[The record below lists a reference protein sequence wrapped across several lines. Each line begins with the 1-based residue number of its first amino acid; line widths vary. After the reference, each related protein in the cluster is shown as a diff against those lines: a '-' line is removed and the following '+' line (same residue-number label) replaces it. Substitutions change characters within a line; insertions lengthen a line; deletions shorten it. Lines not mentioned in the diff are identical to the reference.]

1 MASVILFHSVL
12 GLRPVEL
19 AAAERMRAA
28 GHNVSVP
35 DLFAGAVADTIDRG
49 MELVEEIG
57 WDRICERAK
66 AALSGLPAATVLA
79 GFSMG
84 CGVVASVWP
93 ERPETPGVLL
103 LHAPA
108 DIPSGI
114 NLTGRRAQLHV
125 GEHDDLWPAEDL
137 RRWQMAAE
145 LAGMAA
151 ELFIYP
157 GAGHFYTDPSLPDH
171 HGLATKETW
180 TRALRF
186 LGEV

>member
-1 MASVILFHSVL
+1 MASVVLFHSVL

-19 AAAERMRAA
+19 AAADRMRAA
-28 GHNVSVP
+28 GHGVSVP
-35 DLFAGAVADTIDRG
+35 DLFAGATADTVDRG
-49 MELVEEIG
+49 MRLVEEIG
-57 WDRICERAK
+57 WDTICERAQ
-66 AALSGLPAATVLA
+66 AALGDLPATTVLA

-93 ERPETPGVLL
+93 ERAETAGILL

-108 DIPSGI
+108 DIPKGV
-114 NLTGRRAQLHV
+114 NLKGLRAQLHV
-125 GEHDDLWPAEDL
+125 GEHDDFWPPEDL

-145 LAGMAA
+145 LAGMSA
-151 ELFIYP
+151 ELHIYP

-171 HGLATKETW
+171 HRLATEETW

>member
-28 GHNVSVP
+28 GHSVSVP
-35 DLFAGAVADTIDRG
+35 DLFAGVTAETVERG
-49 MELVEEIG
+49 MELIEDIG
-57 WDRICERAK
+57 WDRICERAQ
-66 AALSGLPAATVLA
+66 AVLAELPATTILA
-79 GFSMG
+79 GVSMG

-93 ERPETPGVLL
+93 ERPETKGLLL

-108 DIPSGI
+108 EVPAGMK
-114 NLTGRRAQLHV
+114 LAGLRAQLHV
-125 GEHDDLWPAEDL
+125 GEHDDFWPPEEL

-151 ELFIYP
+151 ELHIYP
-157 GAGHFYTDPSLPDH
+157 GAGHFYTDASLPDYDAQ
-171 HGLATKETW
+171 ATEETW
-180 TRALRF
+180 SRALRF

>member
-12 GLRPVEL
+12 GLRPMEL
-19 AAAERMRAA
+19 AAADRMRAA
-28 GHNVSVP
+28 GHSVMVP
-35 DLFAGAVADTIDRG
+35 DLFGGVTAETVDRG

-57 WDRICERAK
+57 WDTIRERAQ
-66 AALSGLPAATVLA
+66 AALAELPAATVLA
-79 GFSMG
+79 GVSMG

-93 ERPETPGVLL
+93 ERPETAGLLL

-108 DIPSGI
+108 EVPAGM
-114 NLTGRRAQLHV
+114 NLTGLRAQLHV
-125 GEHDDLWPAEDL
+125 GEHDDFWPPEEL

-151 ELFIYP
+151 ELHIYP

-171 HGLATKETW
+171 HGLATEETW
-180 TRALRF
+180 KRALKF